1 MLDQLSD
8 LLVSLTASPWV
19 LLVVVTVCL
28 IDGFFPPV
36 PSETTVVAAFAAALA
51 AGHEI
56 GWTIGI
62 VAAAAIGAVVG
73 DSIAF
78 AVGSRLGLQR
88 FRWMRT
94 PRVRRATG
102 WIARRMQT
110 SPATLVLVGRY
121 IPVGRVAVNAMAG
134 ASGLPYRR
142 FVRLAAVAGALWAL
156 MCVAIAGLSAAWLGD
171 PVLAAL
177 LAITVMLGL
186 GGCIDLISR
195 RRLRAV
201 A

>member
-36 PSETTVVAAFAAALA
+36 PSETTVVAAF
-51 AGHEI
+51 
-56 GWTIGI
+56 
-62 VAAAAIGAVVG
+62 AAAAIGAVVG

-177 LAITVMLGL
+177 LAIAVMLGL